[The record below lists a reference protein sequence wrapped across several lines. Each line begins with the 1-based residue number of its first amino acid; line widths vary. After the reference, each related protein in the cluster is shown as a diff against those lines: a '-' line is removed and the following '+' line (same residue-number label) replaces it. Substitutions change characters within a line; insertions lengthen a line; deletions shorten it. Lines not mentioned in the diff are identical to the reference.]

1 MRREPSAFT
10 WLRRNLTETVTPR
23 GRLRPNLH
31 RLDVKDWICFEATG
45 NGREHLL
52 KKQEIFQSQDL
63 RSKHL
68 LQFDGS
74 QGPQQEVLEL
84 LLDHLPQMYPEHF
97 QVTPGFS
104 TGKSRFGPE
113 TQVNIEMD
121 DFKASYVIGDFKNFP
136 LELASRLVQEDL
148 VLVEDGTVVAGSVL
162 FSFSRFHERF
172 GLNMDE
178 IHKKVHQYQM
188 DLEKPVNK
196 IFASLSS
203 DRPMWRS
210 NWNIS
215 WSDDILAGYSRYP
228 HRNPGISPDERAA
241 LFQEMR
247 ERIAERGLGG
257 SAWLKVEY
265 QTLRRLCN
273 HPRVILF
280 TVRTFLNSLDELK
293 GEPLAAKALL
303 QNLERLQTAE
313 FRKYLGID
321 DQYLFESLRGYVKT
335 CVVDVE

>member
-1 MRREPSAFT
+1 MLVSIST
-10 WLRRNLTETVTPR
+10 WLMCRCCA
-23 GRLRPNLH
+23 
-31 RLDVKDWICFEATG
+31 WQ
-45 NGREHLL
+45 
-52 KKQEIFQSQDL
+52 KKGDDL
-63 RSKHL
+63 FILIH
-68 LQFDGS
+68 
-74 QGPQQEVLEL
+74 
-84 LLDHLPQMYPEHF
+84 
-97 QVTPGFS
+97 
-104 TGKSRFGPE
+104 
-113 TQVNIEMD
+113 
-121 DFKASYVIGDFKNFP
+121 
-136 LELASRLVQEDL
+136 
-148 VLVEDGTVVAGSVL
+148 VL
-162 FSFSRFHERF
+162 FGF
-172 GLNMDE
+172 GDE
-178 IHKKVHQYQM
+178 LKLFK
-188 DLEKPVNK
+188 VNK

-321 DQYLFESLRGYVKT
+321 DEYLFESLRGYVKT

>member
-1 MRREPSAFT
+1 MF
-10 WLRRNLTETVTPR
+10 
-23 GRLRPNLH
+23 
-31 RLDVKDWICFEATG
+31 LDVFSPAEVKDWICFEATG

-188 DLEKPVNK
+188 DLEKPVTWLCHFDH
-196 IFASLSS
+196 FAQ
-203 DRPMWRS
+203 RKV
-210 NWNIS
+210 
-215 WSDDILAGYSRYP
+215 
-228 HRNPGISPDERAA
+228 
-241 LFQEMR
+241 
-247 ERIAERGLGG
+247 GL
-257 SAWLKVEY
+257 
-265 QTLRRLCN
+265 
-273 HPRVILF
+273 
-280 TVRTFLNSLDELK
+280 
-293 GEPLAAKALL
+293 
-303 QNLERLQTAE
+303 
-313 FRKYLGID
+313 
-321 DQYLFESLRGYVKT
+321 
-335 CVVDVE
+335 